1 MAEERET
8 EAVELKPQGQTDA
21 MEQRSEVTAAPTIS
35 QTELLM
41 DERYESRT
49 CGQAPEL
56 VARLRSAQVLHDGG
70 DSDALRSLCDELL
83 GALRC
88 SGSAAVLVAPPM
100 GQPSCVVVRGQAPYA
115 VVVWLLLDPLDI
127 DSKQTTFVLR
137 DAPPVALEPH
147 ANTEAIFGALYKLKP
162 AAQ

>member
-1 MAEERET
+1 MQAM
-8 EAVELKPQGQTDA
+8 ELKPQEQTEE
-21 MEQRSEVTAAPTIS
+21 MEQGSIVPAAPTIS
-35 QTELLM
+35 QRELLM

-56 VARLRSAQVLHDGG
+56 VKRLRSAQALHDDG
-70 DSDALRSLCDELL
+70 DPDALRSLCDELL

-88 SGSAAVLVAPPM
+88 SGSAAILVAGPM
-100 GQPSCVVVRGQAPYA
+100 GKPSCVAVRGEAPYA

-137 DAPPVALEPH
+137 DVAPSELAPY
-147 ANTEAIFGALYKLKP
+147 ANMAATFGALYKLKP
-162 AAQ
+162 ASQ

>member
-21 MEQRSEVTAAPTIS
+21 MEQRSKVAAAPTIS

-88 SGSAAVLVAPPM
+88 SGSAA
-100 GQPSCVVVRGQAPYA
+100 R
-115 VVVWLLLDPLDI
+115 
-127 DSKQTTFVLR
+127 
-137 DAPPVALEPH
+137 VALSTCKLLCLHLLVSNFLDTLSLWSSSHSLCALFLAHLHCPH
-147 ANTEAIFGALYKLKP
+147 SFL
-162 AAQ
+162 